1 MIYQTQKL
9 APGLYFVA
17 TPLGAARDITLRALD
32 ILASADLLVAED
44 TRALRKLMEI
54 HGIPLGSRP
63 IWSYHDHSG
72 DGARD
77 GILRAAQEGQ
87 VVAYASEA
95 GTPLIAD
102 PGYELVSAARAQDIL
117 VIAAPGPSAVVTA
130 LTVAGLPTDRFLFL
144 GFTPSNSTGRRKVLE
159 EVKQTQASLV
169 FYESPKR
176 VGAFFTDA
184 AQVLGGARRAVLC
197 RELTKKFEEVN
208 AGTLEALAA
217 HYAETGPRGECVI
230 VIDRADSPIVH
241 LEDLESDLRSLM
253 QTHKVKDAA
262 AMLSEAHGL
271 SKRDIYQ
278 FALSLR
284 DT

>member
-17 TPLGAARDITLRALD
+17 TPLGAARDMTLRAMD

-54 HGIPLGSRP
+54 HGIPVGGRQV
-63 IWSYHDHSG
+63 WSYHDHSG

-77 GILRAAQEGQ
+77 GVLRAVQEGRS
-87 VVAYASEA
+87 VAYASEA

-102 PGYELVSAARAQDIL
+102 PGYELVSAAREQGIA

-144 GFTPSNSTGRRKVLE
+144 GFTPSNSSGRRKVFE
-159 EVKQTQASLV
+159 DVKQVQATLV

-176 VGAFFTDA
+176 VGAFFADA
-184 AQVLGGARRAVLC
+184 AEVLGHDRRGVLC
-197 RELTKKFEEVN
+197 RELTKKFEEVRS
-208 AGTLEALAA
+208 GTLASLAED
-217 HYAETGPRGECVI
+217 YAQTGPRGECVI
-230 VIDRADSPIVH
+230 IIDRGDSSNIH
-241 LEDLESDLRSLM
+241 LEDLESDLRALM
-253 QTHKVKDAA
+253 KTHKVKEAA
-262 AMLSEAHGL
+262 AMLAEAHGL

-278 FALSLR
+278 FALTLR
-284 DT
+284 EP